1 MLAGPF
7 SYWMAEYWMRAFD
20 YHTGIS
26 WTVFIA
32 ALFIT
37 LAISG
42 IILFIQSRK
51 VAIVNPA
58 KILKY
63 E

>member
-1 MLAGPF
+1 
-7 SYWMAEYWMRAFD
+7 MAEYWMREFA
-20 YHTGIS
+20 YHTDIN
-26 WTVFIA
+26 WVVFLG

-42 IILFIQSRK
+42 ITLFVQSRK